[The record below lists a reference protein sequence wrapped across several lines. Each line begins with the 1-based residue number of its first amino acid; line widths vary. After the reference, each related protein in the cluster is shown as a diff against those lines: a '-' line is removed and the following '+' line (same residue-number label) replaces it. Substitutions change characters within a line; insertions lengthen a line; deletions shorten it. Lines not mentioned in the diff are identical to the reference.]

1 MSVHLIYGD
10 SFLATEALNE
20 HRAKVGPPELLEA
33 NSHIYAFDQI
43 NLESL
48 KSVCNAVPFLAQ
60 SRLVVVEGLL
70 SACERGLAKGR
81 REDGDTPPI
90 RKKWKGLREYLNE
103 MPVTTLLIFLDG
115 SLRNN
120 NSMLIDLRPLARI
133 QKCVV
138 PRGQELSRWI
148 RDRAEMKG
156 ARISAGGLRLLA
168 QYIGENLWVLDSEL
182 EKLALYAVN
191 RVIEEEDV
199 KMLVSQVR
207 EASIFPAVDAIL
219 EGEPSLAL
227 QTLHRLRAEGANLP
241 YILSMITRQLRL
253 TTLAKD
259 ILDQGVPSSDI
270 GSRLGIRSKFVIE
283 KTLDQA
289 RKFQWARLIF
299 LYQRLLK
306 TDLEVK
312 EGRLKEDLAL
322 DLFIAEVAVTRLSR
336 TNARKTK

>member
-1 MSVHLIYGD
+1 
-10 SFLATEALNE
+10 
-20 HRAKVGPPELLEA
+20 
-33 NSHIYAFDQI
+33 
-43 NLESL
+43 
-48 KSVCNAVPFLAQ
+48 
-60 SRLVVVEGLL
+60 
-70 SACERGLAKGR
+70 
-81 REDGDTPPI
+81 
-90 RKKWKGLREYLNE
+90 
-103 MPVTTLLIFLDG
+103 
-115 SLRNN
+115 
-120 NSMLIDLRPLARI
+120 
-133 QKCVV
+133 
-138 PRGQELSRWI
+138 
-148 RDRAEMKG
+148 
-156 ARISAGGLRLLA
+156 
-168 QYIGENLWVLDSEL
+168 
-182 EKLALYAVN
+182 VN

-199 KMLVSQVR
+199 KMLVLQVR

>member
-20 HRAKVGPPELLEA
+20 HRAKVGPPDLLEA
-33 NSHIYAFDQI
+33 NSHMPVVDQMT
-43 NLESL
+43 LEGL
-48 KSVCNAVPFLAQ
+48 KSICNAVPFLAQ

-70 SACERGLAKGR
+70 SSCERKGR
-81 REDGDTPPI
+81 TEKADRLRI
-90 RKKWKGLREYLNE
+90 RRIMKKWDGLREYLNE
-103 MPVTTLLIFLDG
+103 MPTTTLLVFLDG
-115 SLRNN
+115 SLTNN
-120 NSMLIDLRPLARI
+120 NPMLIRLRPLARI
-133 QKCVV
+133 QKCAI
-138 PRGQELSRWI
+138 PPKEELSRWI
-148 RDRAEMKG
+148 RDRAQMKG
-156 ARISAGGLRLLA
+156 ARISAGGLQLLA
-168 QYIGENLWVLDSEL
+168 QYIGSNLWVLDSEL

-199 KMLVSQVR
+199 KMLVWQVR

-219 EGEPSLAL
+219 KGEPSLAL
-227 QTLHRLRAEGANLP
+227 QTIHRLRAEGANFS

-259 ILDQGVPSSDI
+259 ILDQGVPSADV
-270 GSRLGIRSKFVIE
+270 GSRLRIKSKFVIG
-283 KTLDQA
+283 KTLAQA

-312 EGRLKEDLAL
+312 EGRLEEDLAL
-322 DLFIAEVAVTRLSR
+322 DLFIAEVAVTRLSP
-336 TNARKTK
+336 TNARRTK